1 MIVVQHGGHAVEPEA
16 VEMVL
21 LQPEL
26 QIGKQKV
33 QNAGLAVVKA
43 LGSPG
48 RMLTL
53 FSVVEEL
60 PGGAVKHIDAFCG
73 ILDRAQMGQINME
86 TSVQNRTDRK
96 KSVTQNRS
104 DRLIVCCCQVYFSCC
119 ITSSPFR
126 SSIVTV

>member
-26 QIGKQKV
+26 QIGQQEV
-33 QNAGLAVVKA
+33 QYTGSAVVKTF
-43 LGSPG
+43 GTPG
-48 RMLTL
+48 RMLAL
-53 FSVVEEL
+53 FTIVEEL

-104 DRLIVCCCQVYFSCC
+104 DRLILCCCQVYFSCC

>member
-1 MIVVQHGGHAVEPEA
+1 MIVVQRGGHAVEPEA

-33 QNAGLAVVKA
+33 QNAGLTVIKA

-48 RMLTL
+48 RMLTR

-60 PGGAVKHIDAFCG
+60 PG
-73 ILDRAQMGQINME
+73 
-86 TSVQNRTDRK
+86 
-96 KSVTQNRS
+96 RS
-104 DRLIVCCCQVYFSCC
+104 EERRVEKECRSRW
-119 ITSSPFR
+119 SPYH
-126 SSIVTV
+126 